1 MAAEVLLVAVVALLL
16 VAGLVLA
23 GFTARRRLIS
33 SWGGTFDCSL
43 RARRAA
49 RTQDWMLGIARY
61 DGSALEWYRLFSFSL
76 RPRVRVARRALEVV
90 GRRDPDRAELPVLQ
104 PGVVV
109 VECREL
115 DRDRDVDLAMTGSAL
130 TGFLAWLEAAPP
142 GQGTN
147 VA

>member
-1 MAAEVLLVAVVALLL
+1 MLVVVLALVLLVAVV
-16 VAGLVLA
+16 LA
-23 GFTARRRLIS
+23 GYAARRRLIS

-43 RARRAA
+43 RAGPPGVRQSV
-49 RTQDWMLGIARY
+49 THGWMLGIGRY
-61 DGSALEWYRLFSFSL
+61 DGGALEWYRLFSLSL
-76 RPRVRVARRALEVV
+76 RPRERVARRALTVV
-90 GRRDPDRAELPVLQ
+90 GRREPDRTEVPVLQ
-104 PGVVV
+104 PGAVV

-115 DRDRDVDLAMTGSAL
+115 ERDVDLAMTGSAL